1 MTKMQRPVQFF
12 KVSMERHQRQTELHS
27 SIACQLPGEGKLPS
41 VEYYWV
47 YQPPSTAGPVIRCSW
62 LTQSRLI
69 SFVCLMSV
77 WFWLCWIFFFL
88 RERSNMKSVWSEGG
102 GRLGRSWEK
111 GKILIKIY
119 AIESLHIK
127 KQTEAHTEECTDAHT
142 EQLFQH
148 LRQ

>member
-1 MTKMQRPVQFF
+1 
-12 KVSMERHQRQTELHS
+12 
-27 SIACQLPGEGKLPS
+27 
-41 VEYYWV
+41 
-47 YQPPSTAGPVIRCSW
+47 
-62 LTQSRLI
+62 
-69 SFVCLMSV
+69 
-77 WFWLCWIFFFL
+77 
-88 RERSNMKSVWSEGG
+88 MKSVWLEGG